1 MLLIEVILPRLIEG
15 FPMTVQHPTPITPL
29 RARMIADMSARNLG
43 SASQTGHLRACKR
56 FAAWLGRSPET
67 ATPDD
72 VKHFQQH
79 LMESGTSICT
89 RNRTMSG
96 GKFLFRVTLRRH
108 DLVAEIFSLKEPVK
122 IPLVLSRNEV
132 KRILLMAPSLKA
144 RVMLSLAYGCGMRA
158 GEVVRLRVGDIDGE
172 QKIIRIVQAKGRKDR
187 NVMLPADILGLLR
200 DWWGERPTRQDAG
213 VPGPQRFIFPCYRGK
228 HLSPRQISRLFK
240 QAARAAG
247 ITKPV
252 TLHTLRPSFATHL
265 LERGVDIRV
274 IQALLGHTK
283 LTTTA
288 RYASVATGMISAV
301 DSPLDD
307 LGQTK
312 RKRGKKGTS

>member
-1 MLLIEVILPRLIEG
+1 MNIQRSKN
-15 FPMTVQHPTPITPL
+15 TTPL
-29 RARMIADMSARNLG
+29 RARMIADMAARNLG
-43 SASQTGHLRACKR
+43 PASQVGHLRACKR
-56 FAAWLGRSPET
+56 FAAWLRRSPET
-67 ATPDD
+67 AEPDD
-72 VKHFQQH
+72 VKYFQQH
-79 LMESGTSICT
+79 LIETGTSICT
-89 RNRTMSG
+89 RNRTMTG
-96 GKFLFRVTLRRH
+96 VKFLFRVTLRRH

-172 QKIIRIVQAKGRKDR
+172 QEIIRIVQSKGRKDR
-187 NVMLPADILGLLR
+187 NVMLPGDILGLLR
-200 DWWGERPTRQDAG
+200 DWWKERPSSQDNGVAG
-213 VPGPQRFIFPCYRGK
+213 PDRVIFPGYNGK

-240 QAARAAG
+240 QAAKAAA

-252 TLHTLRPSFATHL
+252 TLHTSCRRRASGTMRHSFATHL

-301 DSPLDD
+301 ESPLDN

-312 RKRGKKGTS
+312 RKKSKKGAP